1 MFNLGKVWLLPST
14 MAVLVGLGLGA
25 YTEAIAETGQAASS
39 SAVLEEIIVTARKR
53 EESAQEVPVAITA
66 LSQELTKS
74 TIRNLSDLNGFAP
87 NVRIDG
93 DPGRNNGA
101 SIIIRG
107 ISPTRVDDNS
117 FDSPIGVMV
126 DGIYLGTLGGQNLE
140 NFDVERVEILRGPQ
154 GTLFGKNTVG
164 GVVQV
169 IRSQPTGELGAR
181 IKVSAGKWDQKEVR
195 AVLNA
200 PLVSDRLA
208 GKVFFTS
215 IQNDGFLRN
224 PLLEKRMPET
234 DYQNYGI
241 TLLATPNDRFEAL
254 FTAEK
259 FDDDSEI
266 GASLTNWNLAPGVV
280 PVPTDEREPN
290 YSGGLL
296 ACTLRPIFGVGTPC
310 RTNLEI
316 PDFTDVDI
324 NNPAKTEVDA
334 YTLRMSLDL
343 NDSWRVVSVTGFR
356 DGLEDRKFDFD
367 GSSANYI
374 TIERLN
380 DYEQFSEE
388 LRIEGNWNN
397 VSLTAGGYYWRSEF
411 EQDWVT
417 GGEFWNFVELLSA
430 RNFNDN
436 VWLPLG
442 PPIPTG
448 DPAVDAANQAR
459 YEARVAIRSAYAT
472 PLEACYARGP
482 GVDAEFGNVWCD
494 DGAGLGGFG
503 GSFTQRLFESQVT
516 KSIAF
521 FAQADWEFAPNWIL
535 TAGLR
540 WTEEKK
546 DFTAGQAYLSPVP
559 RQRIKNFP
567 LFVNL
572 KNKWTE
578 VSPKL
583 GLSHQFTD
591 DILFYASYSEGFH
604 SGGFFGVN
612 QNIADFERN
621 QYDPEFANSYEAGM
635 KSRLFDDRVQFN
647 VAYFYN
653 DFEDKQE
660 QAVQLDTTTNT
671 VATVFSNVANATYQG
686 IEAELQWVVSEYLNV
701 FASFGW
707 LDAEYDEFETD
718 INPNDDG
725 VVGLKLED
733 ASFLTPRNAPEVT
746 FGVGG
751 TLSVPVGPGEIQA
764 FMKYDW
770 IDEIETN
777 LLNIGFTKLDSRDD
791 LSASLGY
798 HYGDMSLTVY
808 GRNLTDEQYEVP
820 AVIAPL
826 FASGT
831 INPGTSW
838 GIEFAMEL

>member
-1 MFNLGKVWLLPST
+1 MKIKAFGAMVGMALLAAAALLNFGLST
-14 MAVLVGLGLGA
+14 AVVA
-25 YTEAIAETGQAASS
+25 AESELTI
-39 SAVLEEIIVTARKR
+39 EEIIVTARKR

-66 LSQELTKS
+66 LSEELTRS

-87 NVRIDG
+87 NVRIDA

-117 FDSPIGVMV
+117 FDSPIGVMI
-126 DGIYLGTLGGQNLE
+126 DGVYLGTLGGQNLE

-169 IRSQPTGELGAR
+169 IRSRPTGELGAR
-181 IKVSAGKWDQKEVR
+181 VKVSAGKWDQKEVR

-200 PLVSDRLA
+200 PLVEDKLA

-215 IQNDGFLRN
+215 IQNDGFMRN
-224 PLLEKRMPET
+224 DLLEKRMPET

-254 FTAEK
+254 FTMEK
-259 FDDDSEI
+259 YDDDSEI
-266 GASLTNWNLAPGVV
+266 GASLTNWNLAAGVV
-280 PVPTDEREPN
+280 PVPTDPREPN
-290 YSGGLL
+290 FSGGFL
-296 ACTLRPIFGVGTPC
+296 ACTLRPVFGVGTPC
-310 RTNLEI
+310 RTDLDI
-316 PDFTDVDI
+316 PSSTEVDI

-334 YTLRMSLDL
+334 YTLNMSFDI
-343 NDSWRVVSVTGFR
+343 NDSWRLVSVTGFR
-356 DGLEDRKFDFD
+356 DLIEDRKFDFD
-367 GSSANYI
+367 GSSADYI

-380 DYEQFSEE
+380 DYDQFSQE
-388 LRIEGNWNN
+388 LRVEGDWNN
-397 VSLTAGGYYWRSEF
+397 VSLSAGGYYWRSEF

-436 VWLPLG
+436 VWLPLA
-442 PPIPTG
+442 PPPPTG
-448 DPAVDAANQAR
+448 DAAADAAALAR
-459 YEARVAIRSAYAT
+459 YEARVAVRTMYPT

-482 GVDAEFGNVWCD
+482 GVDVEFGNVWCD
-494 DGAGLGGFG
+494 DGAGLDGYG
-503 GSFTQRLFESQVT
+503 GSFTQRLLESQVT

-521 FAQADWEFAPNWIL
+521 YAQADWEFSPGWIL

-546 DFTAGQAYLSPVP
+546 DFMAGQAYLSPVP

-578 VSPKL
+578 VSPKV
-583 GLSHQFTD
+583 GLSYQFTD
-591 DILFYASYSEGFH
+591 DILFYSSYSEGFH

-621 QYDPEFANSYEAGM
+621 QYDPEYANSWEAGM
-635 KSRLFDDRVQFN
+635 KSQLLDNRIQLN
-647 VAYFYN
+647 VAYFFN

-671 VATVFSNVANATYQG
+671 VATVFSNVATATYQG
-686 IEAELQWVVSEYLNV
+686 IEAELQMVVNEYLNV

-733 ASFLTPRNAPEVT
+733 ASFLTPRNAPEFT
-746 FGVGG
+746 IGVGG
-751 TLSVPVGPGEIQA
+751 TFTYPVGPGEMQLYA
-764 FMKYDW
+764 KYDW

-777 LLNIGFTKLDSRDD
+777 LLNIGFTRLDSRDD
-791 LSASLGY
+791 LSASIGY
-798 HYGDMSLTVY
+798 HYNNMSLTLY

-831 INPGTSW
+831 VNPGASW
-838 GIEFAMEL
+838 GLEFAMEL

>member
-1 MFNLGKVWLLPST
+1 MRIK
-14 MAVLVGLGLGA
+14 ALGA
-25 YTEAIAETGQAASS
+25 IVGMAPLAAATLLNFGIAT
-39 SAVLEEIIVTARKR
+39 SAVAAESELTIEEIIVTARKR

-66 LSQELTKS
+66 LSEELTKS

-87 NVRIDG
+87 NVRIDA

-117 FDSPIGVMV
+117 FDSPIAVMIDGV
-126 DGIYLGTLGGQNLE
+126 YLGTLGGQNLE

-169 IRSQPTGELGAR
+169 IRTRPTGELGAR
-181 IKVSAGKWDQKEVR
+181 VKVSAGKWDQKEVR
-195 AVLNA
+195 AVLNT
-200 PLVSDRLA
+200 PLVEDKLA

-215 IQNDGFLRN
+215 IQNDGFMRN
-224 PLLEKRMPET
+224 ELLEKRMPET

-254 FTAEK
+254 FTMEK

-280 PVPTDEREPN
+280 PVPTDPREPN
-290 YSGGLL
+290 FSGGFL

-310 RTNLEI
+310 RTDLDI
-316 PDFTDVDI
+316 PSTTEVDI

-334 YTLRMSLDL
+334 YTLNMSFDL
-343 NDSWRVVSVTGFR
+343 NDNWSIASVTGFR
-356 DGLEDRKFDFD
+356 ELIEDRKFDFD
-367 GSSANYI
+367 GSSADYI

-380 DYEQFSEE
+380 DYEQFSQE
-388 LRIEGNWNN
+388 LRVEGNWNN
-397 VSLTAGGYYWRSEF
+397 VSLSAGGYYWRSEF

-436 VWLPLG
+436 VWLPLAPG
-442 PPIPTG
+442 SP
-448 DPAVDAANQAR
+448 R
-459 YEARVAIRSAYAT
+459 YEERIGIRTMYAT

-482 GVDAEFGNVWCD
+482 GVDPEFGNVWCD
-494 DGAGLGGFG
+494 DGAGLGGYG
-503 GSFTQRLFESQVT
+503 DSFTQRLLESQVT

-521 FAQADWEFAPNWIL
+521 YAQADWEFSPNWIL

-546 DFTAGQAYLSPVP
+546 DFMAGQAYLSPVP

-578 VSPKL
+578 VSPKV
-583 GLSHQFTD
+583 GLSYQFSD
-591 DILFYASYSEGFH
+591 DILFYTSYSEGFH

-621 QYDPEFANSYEAGM
+621 QYDPEYANSWEAGM
-635 KSRLFDDRVQFN
+635 KSQLLDNRIQLN
-647 VAYFYN
+647 VAYFFN

-671 VATVFSNVANATYQG
+671 VATVFSNVATATYQG
-686 IEAELQWVVSEYLNV
+686 IEAELQMVVNEYLNL

-733 ASFLTPRNAPEVT
+733 ASFLTPRNAPEFT

-751 TLSVPVGPGEIQA
+751 TFTYPVGPGEVQIYG
-764 FMKYDW
+764 KYDW
-770 IDEIETN
+770 IDKIETN
-777 LLNIGFTKLDSRDD
+777 LLNIGFTRLDSRDD
-791 LSASLGY
+791 LSASIGY
-798 HYGDMSLTVY
+798 HYNNMSLTLY
-808 GRNLTDEQYEVP
+808 GRNLTDEQFEVP

-831 INPGTSW
+831 VNPGASW
-838 GIEFAMEL
+838 GLEFAMEL